1 MTPKPTLFLLDA
13 MALIYRAHFA
23 FSKNPRITS
32 KGLHTSATLGF
43 TNSLI
48 EVITKEKPT
57 HIIVAFDTAA
67 PTWRH
72 ATFAAYKA
80 HRQEQPE
87 DITDA
92 IPYVKKILA
101 AFRIPV
107 LSADGY
113 EADDIIGTLA
123 RQAEKQGFEV
133 YMMTPDKDFC
143 QLVNE
148 HVYVYKPAYM
158 GNGIAI
164 LDKKAVL
171 DKWEISHVDQVR
183 DILALQGDA
192 VDNIPGIP
200 GIGIKTAQKLIQQF
214 GSVEEIIAQVDHLTG
229 KLQDNI
235 RTHAQQGLLSKQL
248 ATIHTDVPLQFD
260 LAQSHY
266 QGPDPIAL
274 KAIFQ
279 ELEFNTLARR
289 VLGETIPVGSR
300 LNSQQPAQPTL
311 FEESPSIPSPN
322 EETLSIPST
331 SSVLPGV
338 VSGFYPDTTVGKA
351 TDATHLSTIHTTPHQ
366 YHLINTPALRKDL
379 IGYLQLQA
387 AFCFDTETTGLDAH
401 QAQLVGIAFSYYPG
415 EGYYVPIPADQQ
427 EAQDM
432 VEEFRE
438 VLESPTISKIG
449 QNLKYDQLVLRR
461 YGIEVMSPIFDTMI
475 AHALLAPERP
485 HNINSLAERYLNYKP
500 IPIEELIGYT
510 KSTQKSMRT
519 VELTLIKEYACED
532 ADIALQLKKPL
543 EKAIQQEK
551 LARLCYEVE
560 FPLVQVLAAMEHQGV
575 QVDADLLAAISGQLA
590 IELAQLEEE
599 IHMLA
604 GSSFNLNSP
613 KQLGE
618 ILFDKLKIAPSSK
631 KTKTGQHATSELVL
645 ADLAHTHPIINKILS
660 YREFQKLKSTYVDAL
675 PQLISPLDGRIH
687 TSYNQAVVTT
697 GRLSSI
703 NPNLQNIP
711 IRTEK
716 GKAIREAFIPSKPEN
731 VLLSAD
737 YSQIELRIMAS
748 FSQDETMIQAFQA
761 GEDIHAA
768 TASKLFKVPL
778 DQVDAR
784 MRRQAKTANFGMI
797 YGISAFGLAQRMSI
811 SRSEAHELIQAY
823 FQEFHAVKTYM
834 NQIIEQ
840 AKAQGYVTT
849 LLGRKRYLRDINSR
863 NATLR
868 GVDERNAINA
878 PIQGTAAEMI
888 KIAMVHIY
896 QWIQQEKLQAKLI
909 LQVHDEL
916 VFDVPSEEVAIL
928 QEQVIN
934 LMKNALPLTG
944 VPIEVQTGIGK
955 NWSEA
960 H

>member
-32 KGLHTSATLGF
+32 KGLNTSAILGF
-43 TNSLI
+43 TNSLV

-57 HIIVAFDTAA
+57 HLIVAFDTAA

-80 HRQEQPE
+80 HRQAQPE
-87 DITDA
+87 DITVA
-92 IPYVKKILA
+92 IPYIKKILA

-113 EADDIIGTLA
+113 EADDIIGTLTL
-123 RQAEKQGFEV
+123 QAATQGFEV
-133 YMMTPDKDFC
+133 YMMTPDKDYA
-143 QLVNE
+143 QLVDE
-148 HVYVYKPAYM
+148 HVYLYKPAYM
-158 GNGIAI
+158 GNSIAV

-171 DKWEISHVDQVR
+171 DKWDISHVDQVR

-214 GSVEEIIAQVDHLTG
+214 GSVESLLAQVDQLTG
-229 KLQDNI
+229 KLRDNI

-248 ATIHTDVPLQFD
+248 ATIHKDVPLQFD

-289 VLGETIPVGSR
+289 MLVETAAADSQ
-300 LNSQQPAQPTL
+300 LKSQQFSQPTL
-311 FEESPSIPSPN
+311 FEASPSITPPN
-322 EETLSIPST
+322 PNQETSALLTNSLTTGTP
-331 SSVLPGV
+331 L
-338 VSGFYPDTTVGKA
+338 DTLK
-351 TDATHLSTIHTTPHQ
+351 TIYTTPHQ
-366 YHLINTPALRKDL
+366 YHLINTPALRKEL
-379 IGYLQLQA
+379 ISYLRLQA
-387 AFCFDTETTGLDAH
+387 AFCFDTETTSLDPY

-427 EAQDM
+427 EAQAI
-432 VEEFRE
+432 VEEFKE
-438 VLESPTISKIG
+438 LLENPTIKKIG
-449 QNLKYDQLVLRR
+449 QNLKYDQLVLRH
-461 YGIEVMSPIFDTMI
+461 YNIENIAPIFDTMI

-485 HNINSLAERYLNYKP
+485 HNMNSLAESYLHYAP
-500 IPIEELIGYT
+500 IPIEELIGYNRG
-510 KSTQKSMRT
+510 TQKSMRA
-519 VELTLIKEYACED
+519 VDLNLIKEYACED
-532 ADIALQLKKPL
+532 ADITLQLKKPL
-543 EKAIQQEK
+543 EKAIQQEQVV
-551 LARLCYEVE
+551 RLCEEVE
-560 FPLVQVLAAMEHQGV
+560 FPLVQVLAAMEYQGV
-575 QVDADLLAAISGQLA
+575 QVNTDLLATISNRLA
-590 IELAQLEEE
+590 TELAQLEEE
-599 IHMLA
+599 IHFLA
-604 GSSFNLNSP
+604 GYSFNLSSP

-618 ILFDKLKIAPSSK
+618 ILFDKLKIAPSTK

-660 YREFQKLKSTYVDAL
+660 YREIQKLKSTYVDAL

-697 GRLSSI
+697 GRLSST

-716 GKAIREAFIPSKPEN
+716 GKAIREAFIPSKPN
-731 VLLSAD
+731 HVLLSAD

-761 GEDIHAA
+761 GEDIHLA
-768 TASKLFKVPL
+768 TASKLFKVPV
-778 DQVDAR
+778 DQVDAQ

-797 YGISAFGLAQRMSI
+797 YGISAFGLAQRMGI

-834 NQIIEQ
+834 HTIIEK

-863 NATLR
+863 NATSR

-888 KIAMVHIY
+888 KLAMVHIY

-916 VFDVPSEEVAIL
+916 VFDVPLQEVTIL
-928 QEQVIN
+928 QEQVVK
-934 LMKNALPLTG
+934 LMKNALPLAG

-955 NWSEA
+955 NWAAA

>member
-43 TNSLI
+43 TNSLV

-148 HVYVYKPAYM
+148 HVYLYKPAYM
-158 GNGIAI
+158 GNSIAI

-214 GSVEEIIAQVDHLTG
+214 GSLEEIIAQVDHLTG

-289 VLGETIPVGSR
+289 VLGETTPVGSR
-300 LNSQQPAQPTL
+300 LNSQQPSQPTL
-311 FEESPSIPSPN
+311 FEESPSTTSPN
-322 EETLSIPST
+322 EETLFIPST
-331 SSVLPGV
+331 P
-338 VSGFYPDTTVGKA
+338 Y
-351 TDATHLSTIHTTPHQ
+351 HTIHTTPHQ

-379 IGYLQLQA
+379 IGYLQLQT
-387 AFCFDTETTGLDAH
+387 AFCFDTETTGLDPH

-427 EAQDM
+427 EAQAI
-432 VEEFRE
+432 VEEFKK
-438 VLESPTISKIG
+438 VLESPTIGKIG

-461 YGIEVMSPIFDTMI
+461 YGIEVMAPIFDTMI

-485 HNINSLAERYLNYKP
+485 HNINSLAESYLNYKP

-510 KSTQKSMRT
+510 RSTQKSMRT

-551 LARLCYEVE
+551 LAQLCYEVE
-560 FPLVQVLAAMEHQGV
+560 FPLVQVLVAMEHQGV
-575 QVDADLLAAISGQLA
+575 QIDTDLLAGISAQLA
-590 IELAQLEEE
+590 TELAQLEEE

-604 GSSFNLNSP
+604 GYSFNLSSP

-618 ILFDKLKIAPSSK
+618 ILFDKLKIASSTE

-645 ADLAHTHPIINKILS
+645 ADLADTHPIINKILS
-660 YREFQKLKSTYVDAL
+660 YRELQKLKSTYVDAL

-687 TSYNQAVVTT
+687 TSYNQTVVTT
-697 GRLSSI
+697 GRLSST

-716 GKAIREAFIPSKPEN
+716 GKTIREAFIPSKPSN

-737 YSQIELRIMAS
+737 YSQIELRIMAF
-748 FSQDETMIQAFQA
+748 FSQDATMIEAFQA
-761 GEDIHAA
+761 GEDIHVA

-778 DQVDAR
+778 DQVDAH

-797 YGISAFGLAQRMSI
+797 YGISAFGLAQRMGI
-811 SRSEAHELIQAY
+811 SRSEAHEIIQAY

-849 LLGRKRYLRDINSR
+849 LLGRKRHLRDINSR

-868 GVDERNAINA
+868 GVDERNAINS

-896 QWIQQEKLQAKLI
+896 QWLQQEKLQAKLI

-916 VFDVPSEEVAIL
+916 VFDVPLQEVAIL
-928 QEQVIN
+928 QEQVVQ
-934 LMKNALPLTG
+934 LMKNALPLAG

>member
-1 MTPKPTLFLLDA
+1 MNPKPRLFLLDA

-32 KGLHTSATLGF
+32 KGLNTGAALGF
-43 TNSLI
+43 TNSLV
-48 EVITKEKPT
+48 EVINKEKPT

-72 ATFAAYKA
+72 NTFVAYKA

-87 DITDA
+87 DITVA
-92 IPYVKKILA
+92 ITYVKKVLQ

-107 LSADGY
+107 LSVDGY

-123 RQAEKQGFEV
+123 CQAAKQGFEV
-133 YMMTPDKDFC
+133 YMMTPDKDYA
-143 QLVNE
+143 QLVDE
-148 HVYVYKPAYM
+148 HVYLYKPAYM
-158 GNGIAI
+158 GNSIAI
-164 LDKKAVL
+164 LDKKAIL

-214 GSVEEIIAQVDHLTG
+214 GSVEELIAQVDQLTG

-235 RTHAQQGLLSKQL
+235 RAHAQQGLLSKQL
-248 ATIHTDVPLQFD
+248 ATIHTDVPLHFD
-260 LAQSHY
+260 LAQSYY

-289 VLGETIPVGSR
+289 MLAEAVPA
-300 LNSQQPAQPTL
+300 NSGWNQRQPSQGILFEANPSKNPLEEAKLSGHPTL
-311 FEESPSIPSPN
+311 S
-322 EETLSIPST
+322 
-331 SSVLPGV
+331 
-338 VSGFYPDTTVGKA
+338 
-351 TDATHLSTIHTTPHQ
+351 HTIHITPHQ
-366 YHLINTPALRKDL
+366 YHLIDTPTLRKEL
-379 IGYLQLQA
+379 IDYLELQA
-387 AFCFDTETTGLDAH
+387 AFCFDTETTSLDPY

-415 EGYYVPIPADQQ
+415 EGYYVPIPADQE
-427 EAQDM
+427 EAQAI
-432 VEEFRE
+432 VEGFKK
-438 VLESPTISKIG
+438 VLENPAIKKIG
-449 QNLKYDQLVLRR
+449 QHLKYDQLVLRH
-461 YGIEVMSPIFDTMI
+461 YGIEVGGPIFDTMI
-475 AHALLAPERP
+475 AHALLAPEQP
-485 HNINSLAERYLNYKP
+485 HNINFLAKIYLHYTP

-510 KSTQKSMRT
+510 KSTQKSMRA
-519 VELTLIKEYACED
+519 VDLTLIKEYACED

-543 EKAIQQEK
+543 QEAIEKEQ
-551 LARLCYEVE
+551 LARLCDEVE
-560 FPLVQVLAAMEHQGV
+560 FPLVQVLVAMEYQGV
-575 QVDADLLAAISGQLA
+575 QVDTDLLAAISAQLA
-590 IELAQLEEE
+590 TEVAQLERE

-604 GSSFNLNSP
+604 GYSFNLSSP

-618 ILFDKLKIAPSSK
+618 ILFDKLKIAPSTK

-645 ADLAHTHPIINKILS
+645 SELAHTHPIINKILS
-660 YREFQKLKSTYVDAL
+660 YRELQKLKSTYVDAL
-675 PQLISPLDGRIH
+675 PQLISTLDGRIH
-687 TSYNQAVVTT
+687 TSYNQTVVTT
-697 GRLSSI
+697 GRLSST

-716 GKAIREAFIPSKPEN
+716 GKAIREAFIPSKPGN

-761 GEDIHAA
+761 GEDIHVA
-768 TASKLFKVPL
+768 TASKLFKVPAG
-778 DQVDAR
+778 QVDAS

-797 YGISAFGLAQRMSI
+797 YGISAFGLAQRMGI
-811 SRSEAHELIQAY
+811 SRSEAQQIIEAY

-834 NQIIEQ
+834 NRIIEK
-840 AKAQGYVTT
+840 AKGQGYVTT
-849 LLGRKRYLRDINSR
+849 LLGRKRYLRDIHSK

-888 KIAMVHIY
+888 KLAMVHIY
-896 QWIQQEKLQAKLI
+896 QWLQQERLQAKLI

-916 VFDVPSEEVAIL
+916 VFDVPLQEVAIL
-928 QEQVIN
+928 QEQVTT
-934 LMKNALPLTG
+934 LMKNALPLTR
-944 VPIEVQTGIGK
+944 VPIEVQIGIGN

>member
-1 MTPKPTLFLLDA
+1 MTPKPKLFLLDA

-32 KGLHTSATLGF
+32 KGLNTSATVGF
-43 TNSLI
+43 TNSLV

-57 HIIVAFDTAA
+57 HLIVAFDTAA

-72 ATFAAYKA
+72 TTFPAYKA

-87 DITDA
+87 DITVA
-92 IPYVKKILA
+92 IPYVKKVLA
-101 AFRIPV
+101 AFRIAV
-107 LSADGY
+107 LSVDGY
-113 EADDIIGTLA
+113 EADDIIGTLT
-123 RQAEKQGFEV
+123 RQAAAQGFEV
-133 YMMTPDKDFC
+133 YMMTPDKDFS
-143 QLVNE
+143 QLVDE
-148 HVYVYKPAYM
+148 HVYLYKPAYM
-158 GNGIAI
+158 GNSIAV
-164 LDKKAVL
+164 LDKKAIL
-171 DKWEISHVDQVR
+171 DKWEISYVDQVR

-200 GIGIKTAQKLIQQF
+200 GIGLKTAQKLIQQF
-214 GSVEEIIAQVDHLTG
+214 GSVEELIAHVDQLTG
-229 KLQDNI
+229 KLQENI

-248 ATIHTDVPLQFD
+248 ATIHTDVPLHFD

-289 VLGETIPVGSR
+289 MLGEAAPVGSQ
-300 LNSQQPAQPTL
+300 LKSQQPVQPTL
-311 FEESPSIPSPN
+311 FEESPSTISPN
-322 EETLSIPST
+322 EDAPSIPST
-331 SSVLPGV
+331 PSV
-338 VSGFYPDTTVGKA
+338 VSRATPDTPK
-351 TDATHLSTIHTTPHQ
+351 TIHTTPHQ
-366 YHLINTPALRKDL
+366 YHLMNTPALRKDL
-379 IGYLQLQA
+379 IGYLQLQT

-415 EGYYVPIPADQQ
+415 EGYYVPIPVDQQ
-427 EAQDM
+427 EAQAI

-438 VLESPTISKIG
+438 VLESPTIEKIG

-461 YGIEVMSPIFDTMI
+461 YGIEVMAPIFDTMI

-485 HNINSLAERYLNYKP
+485 HNLNSLAESYLNYTP

-510 KSTQKSMRT
+510 KSTQKSMRD
-519 VELTLIKEYACED
+519 VDLTLIKEYACED

-543 EKAIQQEK
+543 EKAIQQEQ

-560 FPLVQVLAAMEHQGV
+560 FPLVQVLVAMEYQGV
-575 QVDADLLAAISGQLA
+575 QVDTDLLGAISTRLA
-590 IELAQLEEE
+590 TELAQLEKE

-604 GSSFNLNSP
+604 GYSFNLSSP

-618 ILFDKLKIAPSSK
+618 ILFDKLKIAPSTK

-645 ADLAHTHPIINKILS
+645 SDLAHTHPIINKILS
-660 YREFQKLKSTYVDAL
+660 YREIQKLKSTYVDAL

-687 TSYNQAVVTT
+687 TSYNQTVVTT
-697 GRLSSI
+697 GRLSST

-716 GKAIREAFIPSKPEN
+716 GKAIREAFIPSRPEN
-731 VLLSAD
+731 ALLSAD

-761 GEDIHAA
+761 GEDIHVA

-778 DQVDAR
+778 DQVDAH

-797 YGISAFGLAQRMSI
+797 YGISAFGLAQRMGI
-811 SRSEAHELIQAY
+811 SRSEAHEIIQAY

-834 NQIIEQ
+834 NRIIDQ
-840 AKAQGYVTT
+840 AKAQGHVTT

-888 KIAMVHIY
+888 KLAMVHIY
-896 QWIQQEKLQAKLI
+896 QWLQQEKLQAKLI

-916 VFDVPSEEVAIL
+916 VFDVPLQEVAVL
-928 QEQVIN
+928 QEQVVK

>member
-1 MTPKPTLFLLDA
+1 MTPKPKLFILDA

-23 FSKNPRITS
+23 FSTNPRITS

-43 TNSLI
+43 TNSLV

-57 HIIVAFDTAA
+57 HIIVAFDTQA

-72 ATFAAYKA
+72 TTFAAYKA

-87 DITDA
+87 DITVA

-101 AFRIPV
+101 AFRILV
-107 LSADGY
+107 LLADGY

-123 RQAEKQGFEV
+123 RQAAKQGFEV
-133 YMMTPDKDFC
+133 YIMTPDKDFA
-143 QLVNE
+143 QLVDE
-148 HVYVYKPAYM
+148 HIYLYKPAYM
-158 GNGIAI
+158 GNSVEV

-171 DKWEISHVDQVR
+171 DKWGISHVDQVR

-200 GIGIKTAQKLIQQF
+200 GVGIKTAQKLIQQF
-214 GSVEEIIAQVDHLTG
+214 GSVEELIAQADKLTG
-229 KLQDNI
+229 KLGDNI
-235 RTHAQQGLLSKQL
+235 RTYAQQGLLSKQL

-260 LAQSHY
+260 LAQSQY
-266 QGPDPIAL
+266 QGPDPAAL

-289 VLGETIPVGSR
+289 MLGKASSTDGQ
-300 LNSQQPAQPTL
+300 LKSQHPSQPTL
-311 FEESPSIPSPN
+311 FGASSSKTSADKEELLSPPEP
-322 EETLSIPST
+322 
-331 SSVLPGV
+331 
-338 VSGFYPDTTVGKA
+338 
-351 TDATHLSTIHTTPHQ
+351 HHTIYTTPHQ

-379 IGYLQLQA
+379 ISYLQLQA
-387 AFCFDTETTGLDAH
+387 AFCFDTETTSLDFH
-401 QAQLVGIAFSYYPG
+401 QAQLVGIAFAYYPG
-415 EGYYVPIPADQQ
+415 EGYYVPIPDDQQ
-427 EAQDM
+427 EAQTI
-432 VEEFRE
+432 VEEFKE
-438 VLESPTISKIG
+438 VLENPTIGKVG
-449 QNLKYDQLVLRR
+449 QNLKYDYLVLRR
-461 YGIEVMSPIFDTMI
+461 YGIEVMGPIFDTMI
-475 AHALLAPERP
+475 AHAILAPERS
-485 HNINSLAERYLNYKP
+485 HNIHSLAENYLNYTP
-500 IPIEELIGYT
+500 ISIEELIGYT
-510 KSTQKSMRT
+510 KSTPKSMRT
-519 VELTLIKEYACED
+519 VDLTLIKEYACED

-543 EKAIQQEK
+543 EKAIQQEQ
-551 LARLCYEVE
+551 LTRLCYKVE
-560 FPLVQVLAAMEHQGV
+560 FPLVQVLAAMEYQGV
-575 QVDADLLAAISGQLA
+575 QIDTELLASISVQLA
-590 IELAQLEEE
+590 ADLAQLEAE
-599 IHMLA
+599 IHTLA
-604 GSSFNLNSP
+604 GYSFNLSSP

-618 ILFDKLKIAPSSK
+618 ILFDKLKIAPSTK

-645 ADLAHTHPIINKILS
+645 SDLAHTHPIVEKILS
-660 YREFQKLKSTYVDAL
+660 YRELQKLKYTYVDAL

-687 TSYNQAVVTT
+687 TSYNQTTVTT
-697 GRLSSI
+697 GRLSST

-716 GKAIREAFIPSKPEN
+716 GKAIRKAFIPSRPEN

-737 YSQIELRIMAS
+737 YSQIELRIMAA
-748 FSQDETMIQAFQA
+748 FSQDETMIRAFQA
-761 GEDIHAA
+761 GEDIHVA
-768 TASKLFKVPL
+768 TASKLFKVPI
-778 DQVDAR
+778 DQVDAD

-797 YGISAFGLAQRMSI
+797 YGISAFGLAQRMGI
-811 SRSEAHELIQAY
+811 SRSEAHAIIQAY

-834 NQIIEQ
+834 NRIIEQ
-840 AKAQGYVTT
+840 ARAQGYVTT

-888 KIAMVHIY
+888 KLAMVHIY
-896 QWIQQEKLQAKLI
+896 QWLQQEKLQAKLI

-916 VFDVPSEEVAIL
+916 VFDVPAQEVTIL
-928 QEQVIN
+928 QEQVVM
-934 LMKNALPLTG
+934 LMKNALPLAG
-944 VPIEVQTGIGK
+944 VPIEVQTGVGK

>member
-32 KGLHTSATLGF
+32 KGLNTSATLGF
-43 TNSLI
+43 TNSLV

-57 HIIVAFDTAA
+57 NIIVAFDTAA

-72 ATFAAYKA
+72 TTFPAYKA

-87 DITDA
+87 DITIA

-107 LSADGY
+107 LSMEGY
-113 EADDIIGTLA
+113 EADDIIGTLT
-123 RQAEKQGFEV
+123 RQAGAQGFEV
-133 YMMTPDKDFC
+133 YMMTPDKDFS
-143 QLVNE
+143 QLVDE
-148 HVYVYKPAYM
+148 HVYLYKPAYM
-158 GNGIAI
+158 GNSISV

-214 GSVEEIIAQVDHLTG
+214 GSVEELIAHADQLTG

-266 QGPDPIAL
+266 QGPDPTTLRAV
-274 KAIFQ
+274 FQ
-279 ELEFNTLARR
+279 ELEFNTLTRR
-289 VLGETIPVGSR
+289 VLGEPTTTGNQPK
-300 LNSQQPAQPTL
+300 SQNHTPQPTL
-311 FEESPSIPSPN
+311 FEDSSFTTSHTEEALTTPPN
-322 EETLSIPST
+322 P
-331 SSVLPGV
+331 
-338 VSGFYPDTTVGKA
+338 
-351 TDATHLSTIHTTPHQ
+351 HHTIYTTPHQ

-379 IGYLQLQA
+379 IGYLQLQT
-387 AFCFDTETTGLDAH
+387 AFCFDTETTGLDPH
-401 QAQLVGIAFSYYPG
+401 RAQLVGIAFSYHPG

-427 EAQDM
+427 AAQVI

-438 VLESPTISKIG
+438 VLESSTISKIG

-461 YGIEVMSPIFDTMI
+461 YGIEVMTPIFDTMI

-485 HNINSLAERYLNYKP
+485 HNINSLAENYLNYTP

-510 KSTQKSMRT
+510 RSTQKSMRA
-519 VELTLIKEYACED
+519 VDIPLVKEYACED
-532 ADIALQLKKPL
+532 ADIALQLKNPL
-543 EKAIQQEK
+543 EKAIQQEQ

-560 FPLVQVLAAMEHQGV
+560 FPLVQVLVAMELQGV
-575 QVDADLLAAISGQLA
+575 QIDTDLLAEISAQLT
-590 IELAQLEEE
+590 IELAQLEQE
-599 IHMLA
+599 IHHLA
-604 GSSFNLNSP
+604 GYSFNLSSP

-618 ILFDKLKIAPSSK
+618 ILFDKLKIAPSTK
-631 KTKTGQHATSELVL
+631 KTKTGQYATNEIVL
-645 ADLAHTHPIINKILS
+645 ADLVHTHPIINKILS
-660 YREFQKLKSTYVDAL
+660 YRELQKLKSTYVDAL

-687 TSYNQAVVTT
+687 TSYNQTIVTT
-697 GRLSSI
+697 GRLSST

-716 GKAIREAFIPSKPEN
+716 GKAIREAFIPSKPGN

-737 YSQIELRIMAS
+737 YSQMELRIMAS

-761 GEDIHAA
+761 EEDIHAI

-778 DQVDAR
+778 DQVDAN

-797 YGISAFGLAQRMSI
+797 YGISAFGLAQRMGI
-811 SRSEAHELIQAY
+811 SRSEANAIIQAY

-834 NQIIEQ
+834 HNIIEQ

-868 GVDERNAINA
+868 GADERNAINS
-878 PIQGTAAEMI
+878 PMQGTAAEMI
-888 KIAMVHIY
+888 KLAMVHIY

-916 VFDVPSEEVAIL
+916 VFDVPLQEVAIL
-928 QEQVIN
+928 QEQVVK
-934 LMKNALPLTG
+934 LMKNALPLME
-944 VPIEVQTGIGK
+944 VPIVVQTGIGK